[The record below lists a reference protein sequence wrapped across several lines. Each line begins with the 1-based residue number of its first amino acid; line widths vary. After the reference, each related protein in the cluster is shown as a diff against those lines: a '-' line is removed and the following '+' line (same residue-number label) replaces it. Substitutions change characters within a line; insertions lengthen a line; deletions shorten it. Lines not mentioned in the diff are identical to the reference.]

1 MTSFSSRLQSIMQ
14 QGNLTGAD
22 LARWFDRP
30 DPTVRYWI
38 SGNHELT
45 GPALDVAYVEAQ
57 LVKLEK
63 LLKRKKG
70 LPVPRM
76 APTERIAY
84 LAKLKKF

>member
-22 LARWFDRP
+22 LSRWFDRP

-38 SGNHELT
+38 RGNHELT

-76 APTERIAY
+76 ALTERIAY